1 MRREAAQLIPC
12 NNIVRRSGDELLQTG
27 SRKRVMCDI
36 PEADFVAVAK
46 KTDTCGESCL
56 DRAKRFV
63 TARRGD
69 AVSFAEQF
77 AFQQISAASPLGNFQ
92 AGAELR
98 FGVVKRMGE
107 HARQKC
113 LSRGALH
120 KLRRSAEQA
129 EHNAHQRRI
138 RKRTTREMNQQLG
151 STHCGSPVGPLL
163 LLVRLESFEA
173 LPMTKFLNQ
182 EGVEI
187 LVCECREQII
197 QAAR

>member
-1 MRREAAQLIPC
+1 MRLFPGLELTRKQFRKLFRRDPATIFHVNKMRREAAQLIPC

-98 FGVVKRMGE
+98 F
-107 HARQKC
+107 
-113 LSRGALH
+113 
-120 KLRRSAEQA
+120 
-129 EHNAHQRRI
+129 
-138 RKRTTREMNQQLG
+138 
-151 STHCGSPVGPLL
+151 
-163 LLVRLESFEA
+163 
-173 LPMTKFLNQ
+173 
-182 EGVEI
+182 
-187 LVCECREQII
+187 
-197 QAAR
+197 